1 MSMIM
6 LACILVASVLGQA
19 YGLAGAIYEANN
31 YLDTILG
38 VILPL
43 QVNEAK
49 MTTILLPGFTVN
61 HSDGT
66 GALNLTF
73 DSGILVG
80 FGKHWQRQGDCQAAQ
95 WRNEN
100 ITTTC
105 HAKLDGMLLLL
116 DGTLED
122 SNSTIVENVT
132 LILIV
137 RNSSAR
143 IAPTERKKGYAVH
156 LDLSLEQ
163 LSLDVLTMGTLTPLP
178 GIPEAVFKKELN
190 LGASAILRRFIEMEA
205 RQGVLRHAFS
215 LIHLPLP
222 QQ

>member
-1 MSMIM
+1 MRLS
-6 LACILVASVLGQA
+6 GQA
-19 YGLAGAIYEANN
+19 HGLAGAVYEANN
-31 YLDTILG
+31 YLDTVLG

-43 QVNEAK
+43 QVNTAN
-49 MTTILLPGFTVN
+49 MTTTLLPGFTV
-61 HSDGT
+61 HHGDGT
-66 GALNLTF
+66 GGLNVTF

-116 DGTLED
+116 DGTVEN
-122 SNSTIVENVT
+122 SNSTINENIT
-132 LILIV
+132 LILVV

-156 LDLSLEQ
+156 LDLSLER
-163 LSLDVLTMGTLTPLP
+163 LSLDVVAPGKLTPLP
-178 GIPEAVFKKELN
+178 GVPEAVVKKELN
-190 LGASAILRRFIEMEA
+190 LGASAILRRFIERQA